1 MNTNTLWLLCLR
13 LWTRTHWRLFIW
25 LGKRVAPHVTCFPD
39 RWYTR
44 RVSIL
49 TDFGLTQT
57 QIKAAWSV
65 NQTYANMDAEIRR
78 QQHESETP

>member
-1 MNTNTLWLLCLR
+1 MKAYDTLWLLCLR
-13 LWTRTHWRLFIW
+13 LWACTHWRLFIW
-25 LGKRVAPHVTCFPD
+25 LGTRVAPHVAYFPD

-57 QIKAAWSV
+57 QIKAVWNA
-65 NQTYANMDAEIRR
+65 NQTYANMNAEIRR
-78 QQHESETP
+78 QQHETDS